1 MWFDAHLD
9 LATLAVL
16 GREMTAPSLASCGGP
31 WQPAA
36 ATLTSLAEGQVGAY
50 LGTIFTER
58 GGTDAVGYAMGDDG
72 TAAHAAGL
80 AQLRVYQ
87 RWAAMGL
94 LNFGGIGYTVLD
106 GAHSDPAVRAFTA
119 QGTLADAP
127 PARCAILMECADP
140 IREPGELSWWVDRGV
155 VVIGL
160 AWARG
165 SRYAG
170 GNMKLDGASQGG
182 LTTRGRELVR
192 LMDDA
197 GIVHDQAHLSDAA
210 TWELFEATDRLVIAT
225 HCNCRAIADP
235 SGANERH
242 LTDDTIREIGR
253 RGGVI
258 GLNLFSRFLIA
269 DSAKQFEQAKRRA
282 TIDEAVAHVEHVCDL
297 LGHRASVGLGSDLDG
312 GLTADDLPEGINAP
326 KDYELLAEGLRDRGW
341 SDEDV
346 GAFMWGNWQ
355 RVLGLGVRPMER

>member
-106 GAHSDPAVRAFTA
+106 GAHSDPAVLAFTA

-182 LTTRGRELVR
+182 LTARGRELVR

-210 TWELFEATDRLVIAT
+210 TRELFEATDRLVIAT
-225 HCNCRAIADP
+225 HCNSRAIADP
-235 SGANERH
+235 SGVNERH

-312 GLTADDLPEGINAP
+312 GLTADDLPEGIHAP

>member
-9 LATLAVL
+9 LATLALL
-16 GREMTAPSLASCGGP
+16 GRDMAATSLASCGGP

-36 ATLTSLAEGQVGAY
+36 ATLTSLAEGEVGAF

-58 GGTDAVGYAMGDDG
+58 GGTDAVGYPMDDDG
-72 TAAHAAGL
+72 AGAHAAGL

-87 RWAAMGL
+87 RWSAMGL

-106 GAHSDPAVRAFTA
+106 GAHSDEAVKRFTA
-119 QGTLADAP
+119 QGVLADAP

-170 GNMKLDGASQGG
+170 GNMKLDGVSQGG
-182 LTTRGRELVR
+182 LTARGKELVK
-192 LMDDA
+192 
-197 GIVHDQAHLSDAA
+197 GIIHDQAHLSDAA
-210 TWELFEATDRLVIAT
+210 TRDLFEATDRLVIAT

-235 SGANERH
+235 SGNNERH
-242 LTDDTIREIGR
+242 LTDETIREIAR

-258 GLNLFSRFLIA
+258 GLNLFSKFLIPDA
-269 DSAKQFEQAKRRA
+269 ANKPARRA
-282 TIDEAVAHVEHVCDL
+282 TIDEALDHVEHICNLV
-297 LGHRASVGLGSDLDG
+297 GHRASVGLGSDLDG
-312 GLTADDLPEGINAP
+312 GLSASDLPEGIKAP

-341 SDEDV
+341 NDEDV
-346 GAFMWGNWQ
+346 AGFMCGNWQ
-355 RVLGLGVRPMER
+355 RVLGLGVRPM

>member
-106 GAHSDPAVRAFTA
+106 GAHSDPAVLAFTA
-119 QGTLADAP
+119 QGALADAP